1 MKRFQVL
8 DGSLL
13 KLIAL
18 ITMLV
23 DHTASVLLRDDY
35 TVVFSYAGR
44 TVYLYELMR
53 RVGRISFPIFV
64 FLLVE
69 GFLHT
74 RNIKRYA
81 GTLLV
86 FAMLSEIPWDLEH
99 AGRLWMPGSQN
110 VLFTLLLGLLG
121 IWVLRDAQGP
131 WKKAGLLLGLLLASM
146 ALRADYGTTGFG
158 FILLMYLLRDQQL
171 PRAVVGSCFL
181 DSPLRSGLA
190 FLPISLYNGKRG
202 FIGKGWLKYLFYLAY
217 PVHMLILFWI
227 RKTTIGY

>member
-44 TVYLYELMR
+44 AVYLYELMR

-86 FAMLSEIPWDLEH
+86 FALLSEIPWNLEH
-99 AGRLWMPGSQN
+99 TGRLWMPGSQN

-146 ALRADYGTTGFG
+146 VLRADYGTTGFG

-171 PRAVVGSCFL
+171 PQAVVGSCFL

-190 FLPISLYNGKRG
+190 FIPISLYNGKRG

-217 PVHMLILFWI
+217 PAHMLILFWI